1 VIHRWRGGLP
11 LAAAL
16 TVALVAGCAQVASPP
31 PPTATRP
38 QPAPPGAPE
47 ARRPAPPIK
56 SSKPLPIPERPL
68 AVKTE
73 CSYRDDVGTEGRLVL
88 DVQASRV
95 QRFWS
100 QVDMGSKGRCSFD
113 LSTFRQTTFTPSPTL
128 VAGACTVRMW
138 EQGDQVTV
146 SYQNCASQCSPG
158 AHEYLWPTLVSRKT
172 GTCR

>member
-1 VIHRWRGGLP
+1 MRTR
-11 LAAAL
+11 AAGVL
-16 TVALVAGCAQVASPP
+16 VMGLVAGCTPLKPP
-31 PPTATRP
+31 PPAEPASR
-38 QPAPPGAPE
+38 PAPKAPGTE
-47 ARRPAPPIK
+47 RPAPPRK
-56 SSKPLPIPERPL
+56 STKPLPIPERPL
-68 AVKTE
+68 AVSAE
-73 CSYRDDVGTEGRLVL
+73 CSYRDDGGTEGRLVL

-100 QVDMGSKGRCSFD
+100 QVDMGRKGHCRFD
-113 LSTFRQTTFTPSPTL
+113 LSSFRQTAFTPMPTL

-146 SYQNCASQCSPG
+146 SYQNCASQCTPG

>member
-1 VIHRWRGGLP
+1 VTRRWLHGLP
-11 LAAAL
+11 CAGFAI
-16 TVALVAGCAQVASPP
+16 LVAGCAQLVPP
-31 PPTATRP
+31 PATRAP
-38 QPAPPGAPE
+38 QPEPE
-47 ARRPAPPIK
+47 AKRPLPSIR
-56 SSKPLPIPERPL
+56 STKPLPIPARLL

-88 DVQASRV
+88 DVQGSRV

-113 LSTFRQTTFTPSPTL
+113 LSAFRQTTFTPSPTL

-146 SYQNCASQCSPG
+146 SYRNCASHCTPG

>member
-1 VIHRWRGGLP
+1 MIHRWRGGLP

-16 TVALVAGCAQVASPP
+16 TVALVAGCAQVAPPP
-31 PPTATRP
+31 PPTVTRP